1 MSALLKHLMKEHHIL
16 SLVVKDLKKIKTFYP
31 SLYADALE
39 ALRLNRQALKE
50 TTEKL
55 EKKRK

>member
-31 SLYADALE
+31 SLYADAQQ
-39 ALRLNRQALKE
+39 ALRDNRQLLKE
-50 TTEKL
+50 HSEKQA
-55 EKKRK
+55 KK